1 MYMYNALQLAHL
13 SCKAFVSTSTLVL
26 QWHQIRMQSDE
37 REYPVT
43 QNAKEIKQEISII
56 ELNISFLR

>member
-1 MYMYNALQLAHL
+1 
-13 SCKAFVSTSTLVL
+13 
-26 QWHQIRMQSDE
+26 MQSDE

-56 ELNISFLR
+56 ELNISFLQKASVSLIRCHLIRGLMFALVV